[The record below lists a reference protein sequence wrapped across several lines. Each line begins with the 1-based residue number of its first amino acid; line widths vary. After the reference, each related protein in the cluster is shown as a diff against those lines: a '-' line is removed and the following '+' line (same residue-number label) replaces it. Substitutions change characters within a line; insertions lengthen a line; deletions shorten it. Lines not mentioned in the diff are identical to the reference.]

1 MEGLLLN
8 AHPSALELR
17 HAYAQWPFSVFAV
30 SRQIKL
36 PGECAHY
43 STIHSAMIFPVRD
56 RARFA
61 LGGECLEGR
70 HGVVLHG
77 CPHKDLLFGAVG
89 DEPFEHI
96 NVYYEANSDETGDPH
111 HWMMRP
117 FDFVPDNYDELMV
130 RVEALEA
137 LNAAAT
143 LDSRLNQIVGATN
156 LLRTMFDPS
165 PRTRADERMARA
177 RAYIETHFAELIAWL
192 LRAGSTQQACRLWWE
207 LTPTLLT
214 AALRNI
220 PPGRTQPTSPA
231 HQISAAVPRCFW
243 RIRCCLWPRRCD
255 ANTPRDLLVCSGT
268 RLLACSVCS
277 PCLTPMCSQR
287 IFSQALA
294 RGIQAS

>member
-1 MEGLLLN
+1 MN

-17 HAYAQWPFSVFAV
+17 HAYAQRPFSVFAV
-30 SRQIKL
+30 SRRIKL

-43 STIHSAMIFPVRD
+43 STIHSAMIFPVRG

-130 RVEALEA
+130 RVEALRRSMRPRRST
-137 LNAAAT
+137 AA
-143 LDSRLNQIVGATN
+143 
-156 LLRTMFDPS
+156 
-165 PRTRADERMARA
+165 
-177 RAYIETHFAELIAWL
+177 
-192 LRAGSTQQACRLWWE
+192 STRLWAP
-207 LTPTLLT
+207 PTYC
-214 AALRNI
+214 ARCSI
-220 PPGRTQPTSPA
+220 P
-231 HQISAAVPRCFW
+231 
-243 RIRCCLWPRRCD
+243 L
-255 ANTPRDLLVCSGT
+255 
-268 RLLACSVCS
+268 
-277 PCLTPMCSQR
+277 
-287 IFSQALA
+287 LA
-294 RGIQAS
+294 RGPTSAWRGPAHTSRRISPSQYAWATWLRAMAWGRSASRTALRRPCRRNGMDWLT